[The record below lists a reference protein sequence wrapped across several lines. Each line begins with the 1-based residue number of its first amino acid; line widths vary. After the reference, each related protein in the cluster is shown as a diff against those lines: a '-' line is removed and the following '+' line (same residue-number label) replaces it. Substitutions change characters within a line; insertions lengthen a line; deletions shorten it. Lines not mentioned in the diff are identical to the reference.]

1 MSTWFRH
8 QVQKARMS
16 RLMLEVWIQRRFTRL
31 ARKIDPKDLKG
42 WMPAFITKERCPMSW
57 PQRAQLQVLNTH
69 IQDANLV
76 WLNLNGLRLTAP
88 WLFGE
93 YQRAKQAAVT
103 NVDFLTQIQRT
114 SNSIAPTGFI
124 FHVGK
129 CGSTLL
135 KNMLARIPENLAL
148 GEPEVV
154 NQILYA
160 RDVSLRATW
169 LQGAVNAMG
178 QAYTGLEK
186 HYFIKFASICVPRMG
201 LIRQIFPDVPAVF
214 LYRDPVE
221 VIHSVL
227 DGNVWWMFLKN
238 SHPELAEEV
247 TGIESSLV
255 RQLSPE
261 EYAARV
267 IGRFFNNALKEAD
280 KSLLVVNYNRLSE
293 KARLRDIVSFFSVRM
308 SDLQIDCMLNAL
320 KVYSK
325 DPTGR
330 KQYGARETTEDEPSP
345 EVWKMAEKWAIGP
358 YEALEALT

>member
-1 MSTWFRH
+1 MAIWFRR
-8 QVQKARMS
+8 QARNARMS
-16 RLMLEVWIQRRFTRL
+16 RLMLEVRIQRRFTRL
-31 ARKIDPKDLKG
+31 ARNIDPKDLRG
-42 WMPAFITKERCPMSW
+42 WMPAFITREQCPISW
-57 PQRAQLQVLNTH
+57 PHRAQLQVLNRY
-69 IQDANLV
+69 IRDGNLV

-88 WLFGE
+88 WLFSD
-93 YQRAKQAAVT
+93 YQRAKKAGVT
-103 NVDFLTQIQRT
+103 NIDVLTQIQKS

-148 GEPEVV
+148 GEPEAV

-160 RDVSLRATW
+160 RDESLRATW
-169 LQGAVNAMG
+169 LQGAVSAMG

-186 HYFIKFASICVPRMG
+186 HYFVKFASICVPRLG
-201 LIRQIFPDVPAVF
+201 LIRQTFPDVPLVF

-227 DGNVWWMFLKN
+227 DGNVWWMFLKK
-238 SHPELAEEV
+238 SHPELAEKV

-267 IGRFFNNALKEAD
+267 IGRFYNNVLQEAD
-280 KSLLVVNYNRLSE
+280 KGVLVVNYNRLSQE
-293 KARLRDIVSFFSVRM
+293 ACLRDIVSFFRVRM
-308 SDLQIDCMLNAL
+308 SDVQIDSMLNAL

-330 KQYGARETTEDEPSP
+330 KPYRVHGTTENQPSR
-345 EVWKMAEKWAIGP
+345 EVRKMAEKWANGP
-358 YEALEALT
+358 YEALEALA